1 MPSVSARNAL
11 DYATDDELLKLYGV
25 LAGGWVL
32 MLGGQFVAATVGNPA
47 VSDVGVL
54 LVLAGVLGYLAGV
67 VAILHKVLAE
77 S

>member
-1 MPSVSARNAL
+1 MSARDAL

-32 MLGGQFVAATVGNPA
+32 MLVGQFVAATVGNPA
-47 VSDVGVL
+47 VSAVGVL
-54 LVLAGVLGYLAGV
+54 LVLAGAVAFLAGV